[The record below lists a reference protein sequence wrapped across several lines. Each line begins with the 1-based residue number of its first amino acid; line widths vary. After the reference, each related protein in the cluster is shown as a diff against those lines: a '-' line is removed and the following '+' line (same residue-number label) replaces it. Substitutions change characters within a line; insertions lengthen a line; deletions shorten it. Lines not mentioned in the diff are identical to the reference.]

1 MFKRIIYF
9 ACIFVIFINVS
20 CASKTSASNSEQ
32 IKKSSEILTEE
43 SKEKEE
49 IILMF
54 DDWKYKGFNNE
65 YPLWAEFAIKNDI
78 SNLQKV
84 LNITSE
90 HKINIIIHSGTN
102 IDQLI
107 HKLGNELSNE
117 SELIQTWVH
126 INPQINCNYNDYV
139 AIKIIL
145 TNEVN

>member
-1 MFKRIIYF
+1 MLKRIIYF

-20 CASKTSASNSEQ
+20 CASKTSTSNSEQ
-32 IKKSSEILTEE
+32 IEKSSEILTEE

>member
-32 IKKSSEILTEE
+32 IEKSSEILTEE

-126 INPQINCNYNDYV
+126 INPQINCNYIDYV

>member
-1 MFKRIIYF
+1 MLKRIIYF

-20 CASKTSASNSEQ
+20 CASKTSTSNSEQ
-32 IKKSSEILTEE
+32 IEKSSEILTEE

-65 YPLWAEFAIKNDI
+65 YPLWVEFAIKNDI

-90 HKINIIIHSGTN
+90 NNINIIIHSGTN

-126 INPQINCNYNDYV
+126 INPQINCNYYDYV

>member
-20 CASKTSASNSEQ
+20 CASKTSTSNSEQ
-32 IKKSSEILTEE
+32 IEKSSEILTEE

-90 HKINIIIHSGTN
+90 QKINIIIHSGTN

>member
-20 CASKTSASNSEQ
+20 CASKTSVSNSVKPE
-32 IKKSSEILTEE
+32 KSSEVITEE
-43 SKEKEE
+43 SKENEE

>member
-20 CASKTSASNSEQ
+20 CASKPSSSISE
-32 IKKSSEILTEE
+32 KAGKNSEILTEE

-65 YPLWAEFAIKNDI
+65 YPLWVEFAIKNDI

>member
-20 CASKTSASNSEQ
+20 CASKPSSSISEKAGKNSE
-32 IKKSSEILTEE
+32 ITTEE
-43 SKEKEE
+43 SRETEE

-90 HKINIIIHSGTN
+90 NNINIIIHSGTN

>member
-20 CASKTSASNSEQ
+20 CASKTSTSNSEQ
-32 IKKSSEILTEE
+32 IEKSSEILTEE

>member
-1 MFKRIIYF
+1 
-9 ACIFVIFINVS
+9 
-20 CASKTSASNSEQ
+20 
-32 IKKSSEILTEE
+32 
-43 SKEKEE
+43 
-49 IILMF
+49 MF

-90 HKINIIIHSGTN
+90 QKINIIIHSGTN

>member
-1 MFKRIIYF
+1 MLKRIIYF

-32 IKKSSEILTEE
+32 IEKSSEILTEE

-90 HKINIIIHSGTN
+90 QKINIIIHSISSSCRINLYIN
-102 IDQLI
+102 IFWRWIIHPTTLI
-107 HKLGNELSNE
+107 
-117 SELIQTWVH
+117 
-126 INPQINCNYNDYV
+126 
-139 AIKIIL
+139 
-145 TNEVN
+145 

>member
-1 MFKRIIYF
+1 MFKRIFYF
-9 ACIFVIFINVS
+9 VFIFAIFINVS
-20 CASKTSASNSEQ
+20 CASKPSSSISEKAGKNSE
-32 IKKSSEILTEE
+32 ITTEE
-43 SKEKEE
+43 SKENEE

-90 HKINIIIHSGTN
+90 QKINIIIHSGTN

>member
-1 MFKRIIYF
+1 MLKRIIYF

-20 CASKTSASNSEQ
+20 CASKPSSSNSEQ
-32 IKKSSEILTEE
+32 IEKSSEILTEE

-90 HKINIIIHSGTN
+90 NNINIIIHSGTN

>member
-1 MFKRIIYF
+1 MFKRFIYF
-9 ACIFVIFINVS
+9 ACIFVIFINIS
-20 CASKTSASNSEQ
+20 CASKPSSSISEKAGKNSE
-32 IKKSSEILTEE
+32 ITTEE

-65 YPLWAEFAIKNDI
+65 YPLWVEFAIKNDI

>member
-1 MFKRIIYF
+1 MLKRIIYF
-9 ACIFVIFINVS
+9 ACVFVIFINVS

-32 IKKSSEILTEE
+32 IEKSSEILTEE

-107 HKLGNELSNE
+107 HILGNELSNE